1 MRTERSTWV
10 IITSFFLVFCSFV
23 YLYQDHI
30 VTGVHKKLTEH
41 AKVIAPSLWDYDKI
55 HTLQYLTVTAGAY
68 NYASLAVI
76 EDGGEIDITVAGPT
90 PEKFEQWLIKI
101 KLIPLYTFEQDI
113 TYSGQKIGRLQVI
126 WRCTTIY
133 TYIYIAICLL
143 LAGIG
148 VWLFVRLLSGNRLL
162 ALAKEKAETAQRVS
176 EAANLAKSTFLA
188 NMSHELRTPL
198 NAILGFSQLMT
209 HDPLI
214 SADQLNKL
222 SIINRSGE
230 HLLMLINDVLDMSKI
245 EAGQATLEFSG
256 FELRR
261 TLATVEEMSAGRAEV
276 KQLNFKVEYPT
287 HLPIYIKTDERKLR
301 QVLLNLLSNA
311 IKFTEVGEVI
321 LRVSSLAPQKN
332 ADSSMVHL
340 QFEVEDTGPGI
351 SQNELEN
358 IFDPFIQTDTGQQC
372 QQEGTGL
379 GLAISRQFIRLMH
392 GDISV
397 SSTIGKGSLFTFDIR
412 VEAADIGQL
421 EQQHAQRQVIG
432 ISSTITTIYRILI
445 VDDNVLNRSLLS
457 ELLIPVGFEMREAVN
472 GQEAVEIALEWQP
485 HFIWMDMRMPV
496 MDGYA
501 ATQAIRRLSSPVNTV
516 PIIALTASAFEENR
530 EQMLIA
536 GCDDFMRKPF
546 KTHELFDKMAE
557 YLEIKYLYEKEVVP
571 VLKTQAS
578 EHEKMG
584 LKVFAAFSPDI
595 LNSLEEAAV
604 SGNLE
609 MIEEVTEK
617 IREVNNKYDEIA
629 NNILEMAKNF
639 KYKELWT
646 MIQQTKGA

>member
-1 MRTERSTWV
+1 MRIERSIWI
-10 IITSFFLVFCSFV
+10 IITSFLLIFCSFV
-23 YLYQDHI
+23 FLYQSHT
-30 VTGVHKKLTEH
+30 VSGAQEKLAEH

-68 NYASLAVI
+68 NYASLAVV
-76 EDGGEIDITVAGPT
+76 EDGGEINITVDGPT
-90 PEKFEQWLIKI
+90 PEKLEQWLIKI

-113 TYSGQKIGRLQVI
+113 RYSGQKIGRLQVI

-133 TYIYIAICLL
+133 TYTYIAICLL

-162 ALAKEKAETAQRVS
+162 ALAKEKAETAQQIS

-198 NAILGFSQLMT
+198 NAILGFSQLMA

-214 SADQLNKL
+214 SADQFEKL

-245 EAGQATLEFSG
+245 EAGRATLELSG
-256 FELRR
+256 FNLHR
-261 TLATVEEMSAGRAEV
+261 TLATVEEMSIGRAEA
-276 KQLNFKVEYPT
+276 KQLNFKVEHAA

-311 IKFTEVGEVI
+311 VKFTEVGGVT
-321 LRVSSLAPQKN
+321 LRVSPLVPQKN
-332 ADSSMVHL
+332 ADPSMMHL

-351 SQNELEN
+351 SQNELED

-392 GDISV
+392 GDITVTSV
-397 SSTIGKGSLFTFDIR
+397 LGKGSVFTFDIR

-421 EQQHAQRQVIG
+421 EQQQIQRQVVG
-432 ISSTITTIYRILI
+432 ISPALTTVYRILI

-472 GQEAVEIALEWQP
+472 GQEAVDITVEWQP

-501 ATQAIRRLSSPVNTV
+501 ATQAIRSLPSPLSTV

-530 EQMLIA
+530 DQMLGA

-546 KTHELFDKMAE
+546 KAHELFDKMAE
-557 YLEIKYLYEKEVVP
+557 YLEIEYLYE
-571 VLKTQAS
+571 
-578 EHEKMG
+578 
-584 LKVFAAFSPDI
+584 
-595 LNSLEEAAV
+595 
-604 SGNLE
+604 
-609 MIEEVTEK
+609 EEVAPRLSKSINT
-617 IREVNNKYDEIA
+617 
-629 NNILEMAKNF
+629 NIS
-639 KYKELWT
+639 
-646 MIQQTKGA
+646 IQDIQ